1 MKETLLLTKTFLKNG
16 FRSSDKGKFKVGAYI
31 FLTIYFSIVTTYI
44 SIESLKVLKN
54 IMLESLFIQII
65 ILMDIMLIC
74 IQSVVSSIN
83 MFYFSD
89 DIEYVLPLPIK
100 IKNLYYSKLN
110 VLIFSEYIFEILF
123 FLAPF
128 CYYGIAM
135 NLGCIYFVKMIAF
148 MILLPIILCSLIS
161 FVTVR
166 AVGIFKGLKNKDTD
180 QYISMRVSIIFVN
193 IVTTLSFGETRT
205 RYDRKRIIR
214 IYNENGNYNKYT

>member
-1 MKETLLLTKTFLKNG
+1 MRETILLTKTFLKNG
-16 FRSSDKGKFKVGAYI
+16 FRSGDKGKTKIGLYI
-31 FLTIYFSIVTTYI
+31 FICLYFSVFTLYI
-44 SIESLKVLKN
+44 SHEALNVLHEVL
-54 IMLESLFIQII
+54 LEGLFVQAI
-65 ILMDIMLIC
+65 ILFDIILIC
-74 IQSVVSSIN
+74 MQSIVSSLN

-166 AVGIFKGLKNKDTD
+166 AVGIFKGLKNKDTV
-180 QYISMRVSIIFVN
+180 QYISMIVSIIFVY

>member
-16 FRSSDKGKFKVGAYI
+16 FRSSDKGKFKVGVYI
-31 FLTIYFSIVTTYI
+31 FLTLYFSIVTTYI
-44 SIESLKVLKN
+44 SIETLKVLKN
-54 IMLESLFIQII
+54 IMLESLFIQVI

-74 IQSVVSSIN
+74 VQSVVSSIN

-110 VLIFSEYIFEILF
+110 VLIVSEYIFEILF

-128 CYYGIAM
+128 CYFGIAM
-135 NLGCIYFVKMIAF
+135 NLGSIYYLKMLIT
-148 MILLPIILCSLIS
+148 MIMLPIILCSLIS

-166 AVGIFKGLKNKDTD
+166 AVGVFKGLKNKDTV
-180 QYISMRVSIIFVN
+180 QYISMVVSMIFVFF
-193 IVTTLSFGETRT
+193 VTNLSFGETRT
-205 RYDRKRIIR
+205 RNDRKRNIR
-214 IYNENGNYNKYT
+214 DYNENGNYN